1 MIMAAF
7 SKTAVREVA
16 FGIGRAIRDV
26 LDGLIGFS
34 ALFDVKSWMGYIM
47 SFGFKV
53 YDLVKRYIYQA
64 PQICSNFMEKFL
76 SFTCDLET
84 QDDFQI
90 LKQYHEKSIAMIRA
104 EVLANIDSEYKLGVP
119 LATDDRTAWIPDA
132 EFFKYMDATEDNDE
146 NAEDIFRAQLEKEI
160 CEIVL
165 DAHAAAVAAV
175 QKSTD
180 GNEVTITTPLE
191 TVPDWS
197 IEDCVVVQEYIEPH
211 FDPIQITV
219 LKMLE
224 RRAERIEE
232 KNDNDDDKGGPVQD
246 RANQVGALKM
256 TDPERLAA
264 IEQAN
269 QVSSTIWEAR
279 RKAPKIPRA
288 NCLPMLRKAVVM
300 KAKSKFYPV
309 GNDGVDLMSARRAV
323 EEVCR
328 THNLAD
334 SYVCK
339 FVTELPSFVATPN
352 GAEMHAAF
360 MFGCDAARH
369 ARFVRSLQ
377 SSH

>member
-1 MIMAAF
+1 MTAF
-7 SKTAVREVA
+7 SKTATREVV

-47 SFGFKV
+47 NFGFKV
-53 YDLVKRYIYQA
+53 YDLVKRYVYQA
-64 PQICSNFMEKFL
+64 PLICSTFMEKFL
-76 SFTCDLET
+76 GFTCELET
-84 QDDFQI
+84 QEDFQI

-104 EVLANIDSEYKLGVP
+104 EVMANIDSEYKLGVP

-132 EFFKYMDATEDNDE
+132 EFFDYMSKTEENDE
-146 NAEDIFRAQLEKEI
+146 NEESVIRAQLEKEI
-160 CEIVL
+160 CEIIF

-180 GNEVTITTPLE
+180 GAEVTIHTPLV

-211 FDPIQITV
+211 FDPIQTTV

-224 RRAERIEE
+224 GRAERRE
-232 KNDNDDDKGGPVQD
+232 KKHDNDDDKEGPVQD
-246 RANQVGALKM
+246 RVTQVCAFRETADEIAEK
-256 TDPERLAA
+256 
-264 IEQAN
+264 IKQAN
-269 QVSSTIWEAR
+269 MMSSTIWEAR
-279 RKAPKIPRA
+279 RKAAKIPRTH
-288 NCLPMLRKAVVM
+288 CLPMLRKAIVM

-328 THNLAD
+328 THNLSD
-334 SYVCK
+334 TFVCK
-339 FVTELPSFVATPN
+339 FVTELPAFVATPDA
-352 GAEMHAAF
+352 AEMHAAY